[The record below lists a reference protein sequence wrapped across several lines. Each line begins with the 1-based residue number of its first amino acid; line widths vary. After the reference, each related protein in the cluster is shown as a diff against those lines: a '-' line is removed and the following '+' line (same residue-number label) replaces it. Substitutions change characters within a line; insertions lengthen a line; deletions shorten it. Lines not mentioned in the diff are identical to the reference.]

1 MRGWKSLLS
10 HRDDRRYVE
19 MIIDGFPRPARR
31 ALLWGYAWAWE
42 EGEAA
47 EPSLVKRENAG
58 RRAANIWIREEA
70 LDLRHAE
77 PKDVL
82 HYRLAKHRQP
92 PACCHTCEH
101 YDQHGSCTKFDQ
113 SPPED
118 FAATIGACPE
128 WEEEIPF

>member
-19 MIIDGFPRPARR
+19 VIIDGFPRPARR

-47 EPSLVKRENAG
+47 EPSLAKRENAG

-77 PKDVL
+77 PEDVL

-101 YDQHGSCTKFDQ
+101 YDRHGNCTKFDQ

-118 FAATIGACPE
+118 FAAMIGACPE